1 MGTKPINGAEARR
14 QMERFAPYIIAAAGA
29 SLGLLILQS
38 DLIAVIADA
47 VGYTAVR
54 REWFAAPTTWRLAV
68 MALVSAAAVAAGPR
82 LETWS
87 WRRCLAAYGLWAS
100 AAMIWTLIL
109 HRTPGISV
117 DFVIALAV
125 PAAVQAVVFLRQI
138 NNHGRATFVKDMT
151 IRHKNVLIQSVI
163 ENTHEGVFVA
173 DFEGRIIYANRTGLE
188 MFELREEEVIGKSV
202 DVLSPSLSQGR
213 IGREISHYLGM
224 AKSEGGQIGP
234 IETSGARRDGGS
246 FSLHLVVG
254 VARFASSNSSYERRA
269 NDRWLYICN
278 ITNISARRK
287 MVEAQHLALEHQVI
301 ANRAKSEFLANMSHE
316 LRTPLNAV
324 IGFSEMLSG
333 RYFGELNEKQTG
345 YVQFIHSSA
354 THLLKLINDILDISK
369 IEAGHTDLQE
379 EVVDVREAINAC
391 IALVKHRAI
400 QSKISVTTNEQTD
413 RRYLW
418 CDERRL
424 KQVLLNLLSNAV
436 KFTPSSGSVEVVTE
450 IDGEGGLA
458 ISVVD
463 TGVGIAPRDIATAL
477 APFGQVDSGLN
488 RKFEGTGLGLPLSKS
503 LMEAHRG
510 MLTLSSSLGV
520 GTTVTCRFPGFRI
533 RSSADDAPDIANP
546 KTESG
551 QTALPSAMRAVLE
564 TLSVRQAG
572 PNDVAAETP
581 SSAVGPRRMRG
592 FGKRLKR
599 AATGK
604 KSAG

>member
-1 MGTKPINGAEARR
+1 MATTATNRAEARR
-14 QMERFAPYIIAAAGA
+14 LVERFAPYIIAAAA
-29 SLGLLILQS
+29 TSLGLLVVQS

-47 VGYTAVR
+47 VGFAAVR
-54 REWFAAPTTWRLAV
+54 RDWFAASTTWHFVV
-68 MALVSAAAVAAGPR
+68 MVLIAAAAVAVGPR

-87 WRRCLAAYGLWAS
+87 WRRCLAAYGLWS
-100 AAMIWTLIL
+100 AVVMIWTLIL

-117 DFVIALAV
+117 DFVVALAIPGV
-125 PAAVQAVVFLRQI
+125 VQAVVFLRQI
-138 NNHGRATFVKDMT
+138 NNHGRVSFVKDMT

-202 DVLSPSLSQGR
+202 DLLSPSLVQGR
-213 IGREISHYLGM
+213 IGREISHYLAM

-234 IETSGARRDGGS
+234 IETSGARRDGSS

-254 VARFASSNSSYERRA
+254 VARFDSANSPYERRA
-269 NDRWLYICN
+269 SDRALYICN
-278 ITNISARRK
+278 ITDISARRK
-287 MVEAQHLALEHQVI
+287 MVEAQRLALEHQVI

-333 RYFGELNEKQTG
+333 RYFGELNEKQSG

-436 KFTPSSGSVEVVTE
+436 KFTPSSGSVEVVIE
-450 IDGEGGLA
+450 IDGGGGLA

-503 LMEAHRG
+503 LMEAHG
-510 MLTLSSSLGV
+510 GALTLTSSVGV
-520 GTTVTCRFPGFRI
+520 GTTVTCRFPAFRI
-533 RSSADDAPDIANP
+533 RASADDAPDLA
-546 KTESG
+546 KRASETK
-551 QTALPSAMRAVLE
+551 LPDLRAAMGAVLE
-564 TLSVRQAG
+564 TLPIRPMG
-572 PNDVAAETP
+572 KGDAEADKP
-581 SSAVGPRRMRG
+581 SGGTGSRRLRG
-592 FGKRLKR
+592 LGKRIRR
-599 AATGK
+599 AAGRE